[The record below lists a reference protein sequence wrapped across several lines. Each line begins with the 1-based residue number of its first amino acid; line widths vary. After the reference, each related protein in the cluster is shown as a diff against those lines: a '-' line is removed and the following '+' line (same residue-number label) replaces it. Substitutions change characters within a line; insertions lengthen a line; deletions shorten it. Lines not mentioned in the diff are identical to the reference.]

1 MGESYDDEA
10 GAGKSSEG
18 DKAEESEDGA
28 FEAGHTRGWEE
39 RETLNCIDRNYRTR
53 TNTGFR
59 NEIGDKK

>member
-28 FEAGHTRGWEE
+28 FEAGHTRGWR
-39 RETLNCIDRNYRTR
+39 RE
-53 TNTGFR
+53 
-59 NEIGDKK
+59 KH